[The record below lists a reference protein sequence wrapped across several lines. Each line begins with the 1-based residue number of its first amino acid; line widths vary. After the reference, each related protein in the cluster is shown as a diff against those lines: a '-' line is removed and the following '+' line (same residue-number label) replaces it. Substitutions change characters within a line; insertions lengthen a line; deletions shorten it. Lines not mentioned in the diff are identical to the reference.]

1 MSNQALLELQEV
13 TVRYGGITALDGVTL
28 GLGEGEIVAL
38 MGPNGAGK
46 STVLKAIFG
55 LAPLSSGTISWR
67 QAVIDVAP
75 HQIVKLGVAFVP
87 QGRRVFTHLTIEENL
102 EMGCLHLRDK
112 AEKKRRMNEAMELFP
127 VLYEKRRDKAS
138 AMSGGEQQMLAIG
151 RGLMANP
158 TALLLD
164 EPTLGLAPIMVNEM
178 LGKIVEINVKRNTS
192 ILVVEHNIR
201 SILDVASRVYV
212 LDKGRV
218 AHDGSPD
225 SVQESDILTRVF
237 LGAVE

>member
-178 LGKIVEINVKRNTS
+178 LGKIVEINEKRNTS

>member
-1 MSNQALLELQEV
+1 MDGQALLQLEEV
-13 TVRYGGITALDGVTL
+13 TVRYGGVTALDNVSL

-55 LAPLSSGTISWR
+55 LAPVSSGRISWR
-67 QAVIDVAP
+67 QAVLDVAA
-75 HQIVKLGVAFVP
+75 HQVVKLGVAFVP
-87 QGRRVFTHLTIEENL
+87 QGRRVFTRLTIEENL
-102 EMGCLHLRDK
+102 EMGCLYLRDK
-112 AEKKRRMNEAMELFP
+112 AEKKRRMDETMELFP
-127 VLYEKRRDKAS
+127 VLYEKRQEKAS

-151 RGLMANP
+151 RGLMAEP

-164 EPTLGLAPIMVNEM
+164 EPTLGLAPIIVKEM
-178 LGKIVEINVKRNTS
+178 LEKIVEIKEKRNTS

-225 SVQESDILTRVF
+225 SVQESDILTKVF
-237 LGAVE
+237 LGTAE